1 MFTVPDAMPIRKLG
15 SLSPD
20 QLTLVEQMVRGWLGL

>member
-20 QLTLVEQMVRGWLGL
+20 QLTLVKQVVRGWLGL